1 MYQKIL
7 IPLENKGGDSCI
19 LQHIRPLARLTS
31 AQLVLLHVA
40 DGWVAR
46 NYERLQLAESEEMR
60 EDRSYLE
67 QLSTQ
72 LEAEGYAVEHILALG
87 DPAAQIIRTAE
98 QLQCDLIAM
107 AAHGHKLIA
116 DIFLGSTIE
125 KVRHNT
131 LIPVLVVRVSKE

>member
-19 LQHIRPLARLTS
+19 LEHIKPLARMTKAKLI
-31 AQLVLLHVA
+31 LLHVA

-60 EDRSYLE
+60 EDRAYLE
-67 QLSTQ
+67 QCTDTLST
-72 LEAEGYAVEHILALG
+72 EGFSVEHILALG

-98 QLQCDLIAM
+98 SLDCDLIAM

-131 LIPVLVVRVSKE
+131 MTPVLVVRVKT

>member
-7 IPLENKGGDSCI
+7 VPLENKGGDNSI
-19 LQHIRPLARLTS
+19 LEHVKPLGRLTC
-31 AQLVLLHVA
+31 AELVLLHVA

-46 NYERLQLAESEEMR
+46 NYERLHLAESEEMR
-60 EDRSYLE
+60 EDRAYLE
-67 QLSTQ
+67 QLTDK
-72 LEAEGYAVEHILALG
+72 LKAEGFKVDHILALG

-98 QLQCDLIAM
+98 ELGCDLIAM

-131 LIPVLVVRVSKE
+131 LVPVLVVRVTR